1 MTVVFDLN
9 DQILPLLRQ
18 ILLTVNQMES
28 KMAELD
34 DKLAKVNADVDALV
48 TRVNGDL
55 QNQAAKITDLTAANQ
70 KLQDQL
76 ANAQLTD
83 PQRQALDDLDAK
95 VNAVDAA
102 QPAPLVAPPAA

>member
-1 MTVVFDLN
+1 MTIIFDLN
-9 DQILPLLRQ
+9 DQILPLLKR
-18 ILLTVNQMES
+18 LEK

-34 DKLAKVNADVDALV
+34 DRLTRVNADVDALV

-76 ANAQLTD
+76 ANAQLS
-83 PQRQALDDLDAK
+83 PQQRQALDDLDAK

-102 QPAPLVAPPAA
+102 QPAPVVAPTPSTP